1 VKSEGAGALIPVAP
15 LIANGAVAEANR
27 TQSIDVM
34 SSATLEQTVEAIAE
48 QLFAAKE
55 RRAVSTI
62 VLGDSHEVLASW
74 EVNAFVRGGDEGGEA
89 IQRAVAARCLLSQS
103 LKKMRGGQV
112 NGLAQA
118 LNWAHIQA
126 ALIQEQVAKA
136 KDRKDIDAAV
146 SLAASAKRLLA
157 LIEEA
162 EKLKK

>member
-1 VKSEGAGALIPVAP
+1 
-15 LIANGAVAEANR
+15 
-27 TQSIDVM
+27 M
-34 SSATLEQTVEAIAE
+34 SSPTLEQTVGAIAD
-48 QLFAAKE
+48 QLLAAKE

-74 EVNAFVRGGDEGGEA
+74 EVNAFVQGGNEGSEA

-103 LKKMRGGQV
+103 LKKMRNGQV

-136 KDRKDIDAAV
+136 KDRADIDAAV
-146 SLAASAKRLLA
+146 GLAASAKRLLA
-157 LIEEA
+157 LIDEA